1 MSTDY
6 DFRLIYFPVRARL
19 EPILLRIVDAGVPFQ
34 LEEIPLAAWSQWK
47 KTHQIARDKFPFS
60 GVPILRA
67 KYGGKELV
75 LGETSAILTF
85 LDETLAPA
93 GTHHQGRDLP
103 LDVRVHIQ
111 MIKEASLFFL
121 GRSLQMSGSSE
132 VSVIV
137 FVSFPVADQDCHQWL
152 APPQRTITRKGMVA
166 RYLKN
171 TEGALHDLQR
181 SIRVVPLPT
190 DQLSGMTTAV
200 VTAITVIRDLFPSTR
215 EMLME
220 GGEYELLGRLW
231 HTVHGRPRIKE
242 YWEKNQI
249 EQKAWTITEY
259 GTAEWIAKEA
269 ASFDKPASLL

>member
-132 VSVIV
+132 
-137 FVSFPVADQDCHQWL
+137 WL
-152 APPQRTITRKGMVA
+152 APPQRTITRKGMVT